1 MSDEDPITGELRD
14 LRAAI
19 DESTILSVT
28 DADGVITR
36 VNDRFCALTG
46 FTADEIVGRTYA
58 LVASGVHSKAFF
70 DEIWTTI
77 RGGRTWRGEICN
89 RSKNGTLYWLATTI
103 VPFLDADGHPVRY
116 FSIQTDITARK
127 NAEETVRRS
136 ERLRGEI
143 LDAISSQVAV
153 LDHDGTVLSV
163 NKGWIDYM
171 DEHGAIDFLPP
182 DVVGQNYLDFCDAAA
197 DSSADAGAIG
207 AGVREV
213 LGGGRATFTREFSCR
228 RCGGAH
234 WFLMSAVPLRFDHGG
249 AVVTHT
255 DVTARKKV
263 EERQRESEEIIRLLV
278 DHAPAA
284 VAMLDREMR
293 YMAVTKRWLADYGPS
308 SGDPGKSL
316 FDTFPAAPDAW
327 REAARECLDGRERGS
342 ESTEVLLADSRRVD
356 LKWEMHPWSDRRGA
370 IGGIVVFTENI
381 TKRRRIEQALR
392 DSENRYRALFDSH
405 PLPVWVEDTESR
417 RIVAAN
423 DAALA
428 LYDYP
433 RPRFT
438 RLFSKDLCGER
449 QPGADPET
457 PRRANPERHFR
468 RDGTEIEVEVTD
480 QIIPL
485 GGMPARI
492 VTVHDVTEERRLA
505 RRLSREKE
513 EKLSILESLAEAF
526 VSLDREFR
534 YVYLNPAAEGQLG
547 KTLGELRGKVI
558 WDAFPE
564 IVGTRFERE
573 YKRAMS
579 DREFRLFEEYF
590 EAFGRW
596 YEIRVFPSDVGISV
610 FFRDITSRRRAEEL
624 DREKN
629 QLLEQTY
636 DAIFVWN
643 PEDGIVS
650 WNANAERLYGYTAEE
665 SLGKNPRDLLKT
677 DYPTTSERHLE
688 NLLRFGVWEGELLQ
702 TDKTGER
709 VIVESRQHLIR
720 RGGTKPMVLQ
730 TSRDVTERRRLES
743 RLARTAK
750 LALVGELA
758 AGLAHEIKN
767 PLAGIKG
774 VVDILTERRRRDGS
788 EEAEI
793 LESVGR
799 EIARIDRTVRM
810 LLHNSR
816 PKALDIRPAPLDD
829 TIRRAAKFAIYQ
841 AKRHASGNGHDRVVL
856 ELPEGHSIVPHD
868 ESGLEDAVL
877 NLILNAEDAVG
888 SDPRGQIRI
897 RLRAD
902 DTEAVIE
909 VSDNGPGIDAEQL
922 KEIFLPFVTS
932 KTSGTGLGLTSV
944 KRIARAHGGD
954 CSVASKPGEGSNF
967 RIHIPLRQPSTLR
980 DRE

>member
-1 MSDEDPITGELRD
+1 MSEEDPITGELRD

-36 VNDRFCALTG
+36 VNNRFCEISG
-46 FTADEIVGRTYA
+46 YGADEIVGKTYEI
-58 LVASGVHSKAFF
+58 VASGLHPKEFF
-70 DEIWTTI
+70 EELWKTI
-77 RGGRTWRGEICN
+77 SGGRTWRGEISN
-89 RSKNGTLYWLATTI
+89 RSRDGAIFWLATTI
-103 VPFLDADGHPVRY
+103 VPFIDDDGNPVRY

-127 NAEETVRRS
+127 EAEESVRKN

-143 LDAISSQVAV
+143 LDSIPSQVAV
-153 LDHDGTVLSV
+153 LDHDGTILSV
-163 NKGWIDYM
+163 NKGWNEYM
-171 DEHGAIDFLPP
+171 RDHGAIDFLPP
-182 DVVGQNYLDFCDAAA
+182 DVVGKNYLEICNGAANSSGDART
-197 DSSADAGAIG
+197 IG
-207 AGVREV
+207 DGVRNV
-213 LGGGRATFTREFSCR
+213 LDGISAAFTHEFSCR
-228 RCGGAH
+228 RCDGAH
-234 WFLMSAVPLRFDHGG
+234 WFLMSATPLKFDHGG

-255 DVTARKKV
+255 DITARKKV

-284 VAMLDREMR
+284 MAMLDRDMR
-293 YMAVTKRWLADYGPS
+293 YMAVTQRWLDDYGPQ
-308 SGDPGKSL
+308 SGAPGKSL
-316 FDTFPAAPDAW
+316 FDTFAWAPESW
-327 REAARECLDGRERGS
+327 REAARDCLAGRES
-342 ESTEVLLADSRRVD
+342 VAESTGVVLADSRRVD
-356 LKWEMHPWSDRRGA
+356 LKWEMHPWFDRRRA

-405 PLPVWVEDTESR
+405 PLPVWVEDAETT
-417 RIVAAN
+417 RILAAN

-428 LYDYP
+428 LYDYSAAE
-433 RPRFT
+433 FT
-438 RLFSKDLCGER
+438 ELSAKDLCGEPPR
-449 QPGADPET
+449 RIGPEK
-457 PRRANPERHFR
+457 PRRANPERHLK

-480 QIIPL
+480 QIVSL
-485 GGMPARI
+485 GGKPARV

-513 EKLSILESLAEAF
+513 EKIGILESIAEAF
-526 VSLDREFR
+526 VSLDRDFR
-534 YVYLNPAAEGQLG
+534 YVYLNGPAEEHLG
-547 KTLGELRGKVI
+547 RSLDSLRGKVI
-558 WDAFPE
+558 WEVFPD
-564 IVGTRFERE
+564 IVGTRFDDE
-573 YKRAMS
+573 YRRAMEN
-579 DREFRLFEEYF
+579 REVVMFDEYF
-590 EAFGRW
+590 AAFDRW

-636 DAIFVWN
+636 DAIFIWS
-643 PEDGIVS
+643 PDDGIVS
-650 WNANAERLYGYTAEE
+650 WNANAERLYGYRAEE
-665 SLGKNPRDLLKT
+665 ALGRHARELLKT
-677 DYPTTSERHLE
+677 DFPTTYGRHLE

-702 TDKTGER
+702 TDKSGER

-720 RGGTKPMVLQ
+720 RDGTKPMVLQ

-774 VVDILTERRRRDGS
+774 VVDILIERRRRDGS

-793 LESVGR
+793 LGSVGR
-799 EIARIDRTVRM
+799 EIARIDKTVRM

-829 TIRRAAKFAIYQ
+829 TIRRAAKFATYQ
-841 AKRHASGNGHDRVVL
+841 AKRRASGNGLERVVL
-856 ELPEGHSIVPHD
+856 ELPPGHCIVPHD
-868 ESGLEDAVL
+868 ESGVEDAVL
-877 NLILNAEDAVG
+877 NLILNAEDAIG
-888 SDPRGQIRI
+888 PSPKGQIRI
-897 RLRAD
+897 RLTTNDEDALI
-902 DTEAVIE
+902 T
-909 VSDNGPGIDAEQL
+909 VSDNGPGIDPERL

-954 CSVASKPGEGSNF
+954 CSVESEPGKGAVFAF
-967 RIHIPLRQPSTLR
+967 RIPLVQPATLR